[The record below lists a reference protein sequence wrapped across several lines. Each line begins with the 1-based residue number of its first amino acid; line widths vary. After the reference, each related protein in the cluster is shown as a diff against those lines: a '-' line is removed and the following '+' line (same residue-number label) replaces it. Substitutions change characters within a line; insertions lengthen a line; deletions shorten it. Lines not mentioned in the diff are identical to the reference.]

1 MVIRK
6 RDEAGLP
13 PIPPIPTQVVTNGE
27 FVPLP
32 KTQKQREVDL
42 RLLEYADR
50 YGKPR
55 GLSRRRFLMTTSGFA
70 AAMLAM
76 NKVYGREFFR
86 VAEVEAADE
95 TAAIEA
101 QLKTRK
107 GTQFIFDDQTHW
119 LNAAKLEHAQTE
131 RGKIVRDFLMGFR
144 NSVLPNSKIQDI
156 GTEEAYVK
164 QMFLESETTMSIIS
178 GVPAAAGDDE
188 ILLPIESMVGTRDHV
203 NAKAG
208 TRRMLSHGLVAP
220 NDPRNLDMMEWQAKD
235 LKIDS
240 WKGYTADGISG
251 RYPSGGHYGGWYLD
265 DAKVAYPMYDKARKL
280 GIKTFC
286 IHKGLAVIWFDEKY
300 CRLHDLEPAVL
311 ANPDINF
318 IIYHS
323 GYPWVD
329 DLVNI
334 TRWKRNPALNVAN
347 NVYAELGS
355 TFALTVT
362 GAPMEAAH
370 VLGKLVTHMGSDR
383 IMWGSDST
391 WWGSPQWQI
400 DAFRRFQI
408 PEDMQKGYGYK
419 PITDKDK
426 ELILGLNAARVYGI
440 NAEQT
445 MKQLAQDAISNV
457 RAAIAP
463 KMTQEFRKYAA
474 AAGMK
479 LA

>member
-6 RDEAGLP
+6 HDEADLR

-42 RLLEYADR
+42 RLMEYADR
-50 YGKPR
+50 YGTPR
-55 GLSRRRFLMTTSGFA
+55 GLSRRRFLMTASGFA

-95 TAAIEA
+95 AAAIEA

-107 GTQFIFDDQTHW
+107 GSQFVFDDQTHW
-119 LNAAKLEHAQTE
+119 LNAAKLEHAKTE
-131 RGKIVRDFLMGFR
+131 RGQI
-144 NSVLPNSKIQDI
+144 
-156 GTEEAYVK
+156 
-164 QMFLESETTMSIIS
+164 
-178 GVPAAAGDDE
+178 
-188 ILLPIESMVGTRDHV
+188 
-203 NAKAG
+203 
-208 TRRMLSHGLVAP
+208 AP

-251 RYPSGGHYGGWYLD
+251 RYPSGGYYGGWYLD
-265 DAKVAYPMYDKARKL
+265 DVKVAYPMYEKARKL

-300 CRLHDLEPAVL
+300 CRLHDLEPAAL
-311 ANPDINF
+311 ANPDLNF

-329 DLVNI
+329 DLANI
-334 TRWKRNPALNVAN
+334 TRFKRNP
-347 NVYAELGS
+347 
-355 TFALTVT
+355 
-362 GAPMEAAH
+362 
-370 VLGKLVTHMGSDR
+370 
-383 IMWGSDST
+383 
-391 WWGSPQWQI
+391 
-400 DAFRRFQI
+400 
-408 PEDMQKGYGYK
+408 
-419 PITDKDK
+419 
-426 ELILGLNAARVYGI
+426 GLNAARVYGI
-440 NAEQT
+440 NVEQT
-445 MKQLAQDAISNV
+445 MKQLAQDTISNV

-463 KMTQEFRKYAA
+463 KMTEEFRKYAA

>member
-1 MVIRK
+1 
-6 RDEAGLP
+6 
-13 PIPPIPTQVVTNGE
+13 
-27 FVPLP
+27 
-32 KTQKQREVDL
+32 
-42 RLLEYADR
+42 
-50 YGKPR
+50 
-55 GLSRRRFLMTTSGFA
+55 
-70 AAMLAM
+70 
-76 NKVYGREFFR
+76 
-86 VAEVEAADE
+86 
-95 TAAIEA
+95 
-101 QLKTRK
+101 
-107 GTQFIFDDQTHW
+107 
-119 LNAAKLEHAQTE
+119 
-131 RGKIVRDFLMGFR
+131 
-144 NSVLPNSKIQDI
+144 
-156 GTEEAYVK
+156 
-164 QMFLESETTMSIIS
+164 
-178 GVPAAAGDDE
+178 
-188 ILLPIESMVGTRDHV
+188 MVGTRDHV

-300 CRLHDLEPAVL
+300 CRLHDLEPAAL
-311 ANPDINF
+311 ANPDLNF

-329 DLVNI
+329 DLANI
-334 TRWKRNPALNVAN
+334 TRFKRNPALNVAN
-347 NVYAELGS
+347 NIYAELGS

-362 GAPMEAAH
+362 GAPIEAAH
-370 VLGKLVTHMGSDR
+370 VLGKLVTHVGSDR